1 MEQQLQNEDVSH
13 LKALKICH
21 YVMGGL
27 GLLGFLGMIGYSLL
41 IVSVLNNP
49 EIMGPDEMTEEML
62 TGLPENFIP
71 AMGGIYLVGAL
82 FALIP
87 AILNFMTASAL
98 GKRKSKGLI
107 YTTSALNCLNIPIGT
122 VLGVFTFIVLSRD
135 SVKTLFNQSKIN

>member
-13 LKALKICH
+13 LKILKICH

-27 GLLGFLGMIGYSLL
+27 ALLGLLAVIGHYLAMNA
-41 IVSVLNNP
+41 ILNNP
-49 EIMGPDEMTEEML
+49 ELMASEEMSTEL

-71 AMGGIYLVGAL
+71 AMGAIYLVGAL

-135 SVKTLFNQSKIN
+135 SVKALFNQSKIN